1 VQAAEV
7 VVANTTASGLQEMEA
22 QSKVTEHQVEMAIEV
37 EMEMAIEVE
46 RVIEAAAA
54 TAIDLTPALFAT
66 LHRLQ
71 DHYPFADSLP
81 STSMIVLL
89 KLALAYAIADD
100 SASP

>member
-22 QSKVTEHQVEMAIEV
+22 QSKVTEHQV
-37 EMEMAIEVE
+37 EMAIEVE

-71 DHYPFADSLP
+71 DHYPFADSLLEGHDAC
-81 STSMIVLL
+81 IQRGLRYV
-89 KLALAYAIADD
+89 
-100 SASP
+100 